1 VSENQ
6 ERVAR
11 NIGTFFLS
19 IMANFLLI
27 SVAVLL
33 FFHILGVT
41 LLLRNQRWLRWPPNQ
56 RLAATRNYPI
66 TVIVP
71 ARNEE
76 ADIGACLRSLA
87 AQENVELRIIAVN
100 DHSEDQTGRIMD
112 QVASEHPCVTVIHD
126 PSLRPGWLGKH
137 NAMQTALEQVETE
150 FVLLTDADVIFQPS
164 CLSLATAELD
174 AKQLDLLSIYPQ
186 FQFVT
191 FCETMLVPIYVAGAA
206 LLLSPR
212 IVDPRWPQAMAV
224 GAFILVRTKLL
235 REMGGFDALK
245 AEILD
250 DVGLA
255 RAFKRHGFSVGL
267 RSAPDL
273 MCVRFFKSNRDAF
286 WGVTKHLLGLVQGF
300 IWIAPVLAVTPL
312 LLYGVLLAGLVYGL
326 LFDEVLLACLAFA
339 TLAIHYGSFFLSG
352 RSNSFSAWKSL
363 AFPAMS
369 VQFAFSCG
377 RAVYLFIVKGSFQWR
392 GRQHRVRSMK

>member
-1 VSENQ
+1 MV
-6 ERVAR
+6 
-11 NIGTFFLS
+11 IL
-19 IMANFLLI
+19 LLI
-27 SVAVLL
+27 SVVVL
-33 FFHILGVT
+33 FVVHVVGVA
-41 LLLRNQRWLRWPPNQ
+41 LLLRNQRWLCWPPHQ
-56 RLAATRNYPI
+56 RLAATRRYPI

-87 AQENVELRIIAVN
+87 AQENVVNRIIAVN

-126 PSLRPGWLGKH
+126 PPMRPGWLGKH

-150 FVLLTDADVIFQPS
+150 YVLLTDADVIFQPS
-164 CLSLATAELD
+164 CLSLATAEVE

-212 IVDPRWPQAMAV
+212 IVDPRWPQALAV
-224 GAFILVRTKLL
+224 GAFILVRTKSL

-255 RAFKRHGFSVGL
+255 RAFKRHGFSIGL

-273 MCVRFFKSNRDAF
+273 MRVRFFKSNRDAF

-300 IWIAPVLAVTPL
+300 IWIAPVLAVAPL
-312 LLYGVLLAGLVYGL
+312 ILYGVLLTGLVYGL
-326 LFDEVLLACLAFA
+326 LFEEVLLACLAFA
-339 TLAIHYGSFFLSG
+339 TLAIHYGSFFLTR
-352 RSNSFSAWKSL
+352 RSNSFSAWKAL

-377 RAVYLFIVKGSFQWR
+377 RAIYLYIVKGSFQWR
-392 GRQHRVRSMK
+392 GRQHPVRNVN